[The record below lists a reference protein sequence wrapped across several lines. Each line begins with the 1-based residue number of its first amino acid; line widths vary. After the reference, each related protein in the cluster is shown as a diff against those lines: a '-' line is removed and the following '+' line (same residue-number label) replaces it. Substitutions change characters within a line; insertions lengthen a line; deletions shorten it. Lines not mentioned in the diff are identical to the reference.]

1 MSEKNKHG
9 HNFQNIT
16 STKFCNLPL
25 KVLALKVCFMFS
37 KYKGSKE
44 LGTSLLDTELDI
56 YSGIRP
62 LKSSVFDLK
71 QRSKREAASGWGRS
85 RWVVCKGCL
94 FFLLLNTRIYL
105 SSHSYLSAENSCQN
119 IKFESEKMRFI
130 KTQLCTY

>member
-1 MSEKNKHG
+1 
-9 HNFQNIT
+9 
-16 STKFCNLPL
+16 
-25 KVLALKVCFMFS
+25 MFS

-44 LGTSLLDTELDI
+44 VGTSLLDTELDI

-105 SSHSYLSAENSCQN
+105 PFCREFLSEY
-119 IKFESEKMRFI
+119 KV
-130 KTQLCTY
+130 